1 VNPFETETMAEL
13 YVRQGH
19 LEDAL
24 GIYRRLLERTPEA
37 EARAR
42 IEGRTQTLASAL
54 APLPVPGVRAQRTGD
69 QLIIEW
75 RLPSKT
81 PAPALEL
88 LLVTRG
94 DTGVAADRRAIDLQQ
109 PSGRI
114 ELRVPGLHSV
124 RAAAGTRA
132 SGGFVPLARAPS
144 P

>member
-1 VNPFETETMAEL
+1 MNPFETETMAEL
-13 YVRQGH
+13 CVRQGH

-37 EARAR
+37 AARAR
-42 IEGRTQTLASAL
+42 LEERVRALASAL
-54 APLPVPGVRAQRTGD
+54 APLAVPGVRAQRAGD
-69 QLIIEW
+69 QLIVEW

-81 PAPALEL
+81 TAPALEL

-94 DTGVAADRRAIDLQQ
+94 DTGVAADRRAIDLPE
-109 PSGRI
+109 PSGRL

-132 SGGFVPLARAPS
+132 SGGFVPLARAP
-144 P
+144 